1 MNAFDLV
8 DRWRELAGFDLD
20 LVGFHCIGEVEGGEP
35 WRCPF
40 RPGCGAPGPSD
51 CPLMKRLAMIS
62 RAPYRRQ

>member
-8 DRWRELAGFDLD
+8 DRWQELAGFDLD
-20 LVGFHCIGEVEGGEP
+20 LVGFHCLGEVEFNEP

-40 RPGCGAPGPSD
+40 RPGCGSMGPSE
-51 CPLMKRLAMIS
+51 CPWMKRLASIS